1 MFHKNM
7 TDIKRESGK
16 GKRGGGVRS
25 LPSSSNRFF
34 SSSAGKS
41 DCEASNTCKDTP
53 HVDK

>member
-16 GKRGGGVRS
+16 GGGGSS